1 MGDDVFG
8 AVPEHELRQA
18 GRRRRFD
25 RGEVVFHRDDPGDS
39 LHRVESGR
47 FAARVITPLGDSAT
61 VSLHGPGDVFGLL
74 AVVGPFQ
81 RRTATVIA
89 LERAETLAIPRS
101 AFLQLRAAY
110 PAMRDAIEEML
121 AVQVAATTDRLIEAL
136 YTPVAQRVRAHLIQL
151 AALYGDLAAADV
163 TIPLSQEHLA
173 GLSGTTRETVNRVL
187 KQEQERGVVRLSR
200 GRIVATPALLR
211 THTLLGDD
219 VVTATHRP
227 PGLTGGE

>member
-1 MGDDVFG
+1 MGSDVFG
-8 AVPEHELRQA
+8 AVPEQELRRA

-47 FAARVITPLGDSAT
+47 FAARVITPLGDAAT

-74 AVVGPFQ
+74 AVLSPLG

-89 LERAETLAIPRS
+89 LEQAETLAIPRS
-101 AFLQLRAAY
+101 AFLQLRAAH
-110 PAMRDAIEEML
+110 PAVRDAVEQVLVE
-121 AVQVAATTDRLIEAL
+121 QVAATTDRLVEAL
-136 YTPVAQRVRAHLIQL
+136 YTPVALRVRAHLIQL
-151 AALYGDLAAADV
+151 AALYGDLTAAEV

-187 KQEQERGVVRLSR
+187 KQEQERGAVRLARS
-200 GRIVATPALLR
+200 RIVATPVLLEGRPAL
-211 THTLLGDD
+211 GND
-219 VVTATHRP
+219 VVAA
-227 PGLTGGE
+227 GGR